1 MSDNTREFEIPAI
14 KPAQDEVASY
24 RRSGRSEAPRQSNF
38 NGVLVFVIML
48 MAIMMSIGGYALWQV
63 QQKLDQAN
71 KLLAKGQ
78 SDLHDVE
85 GRLSQ
90 SGDTASK
97 KFKEMESQINTNVSE
112 IDKLWAGAYRQQKA
126 DIEDNKNAI
135 GDLGKTVGELNASVT
150 KFTAEFGQL
159 SSDMAKLKA
168 DVVADNDD
176 VSTQISLVRADV
188 QDQSIVLERD
198 KRSIA
203 ALDKQVKDLQ
213 DAVNVIDKYRQ
224 QINQRL
230 LDLQAKVQAGPG
242 TPPSH

>member
-1 MSDNTREFEIPAI
+1 MIFILQLIR
-14 KPAQDEVASY
+14 K
-24 RRSGRSEAPRQSNF
+24 
-38 NGVLVFVIML
+38 
-48 MAIMMSIGGYALWQV
+48 
-63 QQKLDQAN
+63 
-71 KLLAKGQ
+71 
-78 SDLHDVE
+78 
-85 GRLSQ
+85 
-90 SGDTASK
+90 
-97 KFKEMESQINTNVSE
+97 
-112 IDKLWAGAYRQQKA
+112 
-126 DIEDNKNAI
+126 DNKNAI